1 MENFLAAVLTEHYK
15 PLTLESFKAETPSK
29 GQVLVEMISAGL
41 CGAQINEIDAVKG
54 QDKYMPHFMGH
65 EGFGIVQSIG
75 EGVTKVNTGD
85 YVVLHWR
92 KGSGCDCFGGKYFSK
107 LGIVGSGPVTTFAE
121 QTIVS
126 ENRVTKVD
134 YKPSLDNLYP
144 LMGCALSTAY
154 GIVKDIKK
162 DSTVTIS
169 GAGGLGLTIA
179 FWLKVF
185 YNITPVMIDKFE
197 NKREF
202 AETFGATFH
211 TLDAFNNL
219 DKTDYCIDT
228 TGNVDVLSKMFSQV
242 KKGGSLILVGQPRVG
257 EKLVLENALSI
268 FDGIKIF
275 SSDGGNFDPDRDL
288 SDIVSY
294 VDANKELASKLITHI
309 IKLEEINDGFT
320 KMRSGEAGRVII
332 NFKENK

>member
-1 MENFLAAVLTEHYK
+1 MGNFLAAVLTEHYK
-15 PLTLESFKAETPSK
+15 PLTLETFKAEKPGP
-29 GQVLVEMISAGL
+29 GQVLVKMISAGL

-65 EGFGIVQSIG
+65 EGFGVVQSVG
-75 EGVTKVNTGD
+75 ENVTKVNKGD

-92 KGSGCDCFGGKYFSK
+92 KGAGCDCFGGKYFSK

-126 ENRVTKVD
+126 ENRVTAVS

-154 GIVKDIKK
+154 GIVKDFKK

-202 AETFGATFH
+202 AETFGAVFH
-211 TLDAFNNL
+211 TLDSFKDL

-228 TGNVDVLSKMFSQV
+228 TGNVDVISKMFSQV

-275 SSDGGNFDPDRDL
+275 SSDGGDFNPDRDL
-288 SDIVSY
+288 SNIVFY
-294 VDANKELASKLITHI
+294 VDKHKELASKLITHI
-309 IKLEEINDGFT
+309 IGLEEINEGFA

>member
-15 PLTLESFKAETPSK
+15 PLTLETFKAEEPGN

-65 EGFGIVQSIG
+65 EGFGVVQKIG
-75 EGVTKVNTGD
+75 SGVTKVKQGD
-85 YVVLHWR
+85 HVILHWR

-126 ENRVTKVD
+126 ENRVTAVD

-154 GIVKDIKK
+154 GIVKDIDKN
-162 DSTVTIS
+162 STVTIS
-169 GAGGLGLTIA
+169 GAGGLGLAIA
-179 FWLKVF
+179 FWLKVC
-185 YNITPVMIDKFE
+185 YNIIPVMIDKFE
-197 NKREF
+197 NKQEF
-202 AETFGATFH
+202 AETFGAKFY

-228 TGNVDVLSKMFSQV
+228 TGNVSVISKMFSQV
-242 KKGGSLILVGQPRVG
+242 KKNGSLILVGQPRVG

-268 FDGIKIF
+268 FDGIRIF
-275 SSDGGNFDPDRDL
+275 SSDGGNFNPDIDL
-288 SDIVSY
+288 SDIVFH
-294 VDANKELASKLITHI
+294 VDQNKELASKLITHI

-320 KMRSGEAGRVII
+320 KMRNGEAGRVII